1 MKVTSIIKTTVNE
14 KVLVRVRFRLTDGR
28 GIDLFH
34 RSEIFVD
41 SRYWDTTRECYRSIR
56 SCPYTDEEK
65 LELENKISDRK
76 RLMKDVYLSVK
87 DKENL
92 TSKLF
97 NELVICSVVYGCE
110 KSVNMDLLV
119 NLLSYYVKEKKFSKS
134 REKNIHS
141 MMNSIVRFEK
151 YNSFIQNKEVKI
163 LMLDVDR
170 KLLRDYRQ
178 FLHDETTYIEKYP
191 SLYPDK
197 TMNSRF
203 KERSVNYVEDTLTR
217 LRSFWNWCMD
227 EGFVSNNPFHK
238 FVIEQPVYNEPIV
251 LTPEETKILYHSTI
265 EDPKLD
271 LVRDIFLFSSNVG
284 CRFSELDRMNKS
296 ANLFEEIDNDG
307 VKIKGIVYHQTKGL
321 RKRIIKVKTPLNDVA
336 LEIVNKYHFL
346 TPRILPKI
354 SNSKFNSELKRL
366 FNTIGLTRLVLI
378 FDTRTGKEELISL
391 STLVSSHMA
400 RRTFISR
407 SVNSGFDKPVY
418 TSMTGHKLNTPH
430 LDRYISVDM
439 TIKKTLVDII
449 SPTKIE
455 RPNVEYFRSIGS

>member
-1 MKVTSIIKTTVNE
+1 MNVKCIIKTSVNE
-14 KVLVRVRFRLTDGR
+14 KVLVRVRFRLTEGR
-28 GIDLFH
+28 GVDLFH

-41 SRYWDTTRECYRSIR
+41 SRYWDFSRECYRSVK

-65 LELENKISDRK
+65 LEIENRISDRK
-76 RLMKDVYLSVK
+76 KLIKEVYLSLK

-97 NELVICSVVYGCE
+97 NELVNHSVVYGCE

-119 NLLSYYVKEKKFSKS
+119 NLLSYYIKEKRFSKS
-134 REKNIHS
+134 REKNIYS
-141 MMNSIVRFEK
+141 MRNSLIRFERFLSYQEDK
-151 YNSFIQNKEVKI
+151 DVKI
-163 LMLDVDR
+163 LMTDVNR

-178 FLHDETTYIEKYP
+178 FLHQELTYIEKYP
-191 SLYPDK
+191 LLYPDK
-197 TMNSRF
+197 KMNSRF
-203 KERSVNYVEDTLTR
+203 RERSVNYVEDTLTR
-217 LRSFWNWCMD
+217 LRSFWNWCLD
-227 EGFVSNNPFHK
+227 EGFVSYNPFHK
-238 FVIEQPVYNEPIV
+238 FMIEQPVYNEPIV
-251 LTPEETKILYHSTI
+251 LTPEETNILYYSVVD
-265 EDPKLD
+265 DPKLD

-284 CRFSELDRMNKS
+284 CRFSELDRMTKS
-296 ANLFEEIDNDG
+296 VNLFEETDNEG

-321 RKRIIKVKTPLNDVA
+321 RKRIVKVRTPLNDVA

-366 FNTIGLTRLVLI
+366 FQTIGLNRMVLI
-378 FDTRTGKEELISL
+378 FDTRTGREELVSL
-391 STLVSSHMA
+391 SSLVSSHMA

-439 TIKKTLVDII
+439 TIKKTLVDSI
-449 SPTKIE
+449 SPRKTV
-455 RPNVEYFRSIGS
+455 RPSVKYCQSIGG